1 MTGKTVLT
9 FGLLA
14 FVAISVV
21 YLVVSE
27 SAKPTETAPQAQ
39 PVAQPA
45 TAAAPAEAAA
55 PSMPREGL
63 LAELDTLDETDDS
76 TGTMPAHRV
85 VAYYFHN
92 TQRCMTCNK
101 IERLAEE
108 ALREQFAPALADGT
122 LVWRTVNMEMPPNE
136 HFVEDYQLV
145 TSSLVLVDFHDGEQR
160 DWTTMEKVW
169 QLVHDDEAAFK
180 QYVAEQ
186 AQAYLEHDA

>member
-63 LAELDTLDETDDS
+63 LAELDTLDETGDS
-76 TGTMPAHRV
+76 TSTMPAHRV

-108 ALREQFAPALADGT
+108 ALREQFAPALTDGT

-186 AQAYLEHDA
+186 ARAYLEHDA